1 MVLPLFLCLLLCI
14 YSSYDGHRAMT
25 HSVNDKIP
33 DDIEPGR
40 GTKAEEGDSC
50 AKGDEIA
57 VFEGD
62 AKAEEGDEIAV
73 FEGDAK
79 AEEGDEIA
87 VFEGDAKAEEGDS
100 CAKDDKTPVWH
111 SGDKA
116 ESKEVRAESFRLM
129 ASVGNF
135 GLFLLIAIIFG
146 YFIGNALDS
155 FFGTKPVFT
164 VFWVVCAVIA
174 SIRELWRSI
183 HKAKRLAED

>member
-33 DDIEPGR
+33 DDFEPGR
-40 GTKAEEGDSC
+40 RTKAEEGDSC
-50 AKGDEIA
+50 AKGDQIP

-62 AKAEEGDEIAV
+62 AKD
-73 FEGDAK
+73 
-79 AEEGDEIA
+79 
-87 VFEGDAKAEEGDS
+87 EEGDS
-100 CAKDDKTPVWH
+100 CAQDDKTPVWH

>member
-33 DDIEPGR
+33 DDFEPGR

-50 AKGDEIA
+50 AK
-57 VFEGD
+57 
-62 AKAEEGDEIAV
+62 GDEIAV

-183 HKAKRLAED
+183 HNAKRLTED

>member
-33 DDIEPGR
+33 DDFEPGR
-40 GTKAEEGDSC
+40 GTKAEGGDSC
-50 AKGDEIA
+50 AK
-57 VFEGD
+57 
-62 AKAEEGDEIAV
+62 
-73 FEGDAK
+73 
-79 AEEGDEIA
+79 GDEIA

>member
-33 DDIEPGR
+33 DDFEPGR

-50 AKGDEIA
+50 AK
-57 VFEGD
+57 
-62 AKAEEGDEIAV
+62 
-73 FEGDAK
+73 
-79 AEEGDEIA
+79 GDEIA

>member
-33 DDIEPGR
+33 DDFEPGR

-50 AKGDEIA
+50 AKGDEI
-57 VFEGD
+57 V
-62 AKAEEGDEIAV
+62 
-73 FEGDAK
+73 
-79 AEEGDEIA
+79 

>member
-33 DDIEPGR
+33 DDFEPGR
-40 GTKAEEGDSC
+40 GTKVEEGDSC
-50 AKGDEIA
+50 AK
-57 VFEGD
+57 
-62 AKAEEGDEIAV
+62 
-73 FEGDAK
+73 
-79 AEEGDEIA
+79 GDEIA

>member
-33 DDIEPGR
+33 DDFEPGR
-40 GTKAEEGDSC
+40 GTKVEEGDSC

-62 AKAEEGDEIAV
+62 AKAEEGD
-73 FEGDAK
+73 
-79 AEEGDEIA
+79 
-87 VFEGDAKAEEGDS
+87 S
-100 CAKDDKTPVWH
+100 CAKGDKTPVWH

>member
-33 DDIEPGR
+33 DDFEPGR
-40 GTKAEEGDSC
+40 GTEAEEGDSC

-62 AKAEEGDEIAV
+62 AKAEEGD
-73 FEGDAK
+73 
-79 AEEGDEIA
+79 
-87 VFEGDAKAEEGDS
+87 S
-100 CAKDDKTPVWH
+100 CTKDDKTPVWH

>member
-33 DDIEPGR
+33 DDFEPGR
-40 GTKAEEGDSC
+40 GTEAEEGDSC

-62 AKAEEGDEIAV
+62 AKAEEGD
-73 FEGDAK
+73 
-79 AEEGDEIA
+79 
-87 VFEGDAKAEEGDS
+87 S
-100 CAKDDKTPVWH
+100 CTKDDKTPVWH

-155 FFGTKPVFT
+155 FFGTKPVFA

>member
-33 DDIEPGR
+33 DDFEPGR

-62 AKAEEGDEIAV
+62 SCAK
-73 FEGDAK
+73 
-79 AEEGDEIA
+79 GDEIA

>member
-1 MVLPLFLCLLLCI
+1 
-14 YSSYDGHRAMT
+14 MT

-33 DDIEPGR
+33 DDFEPGR
-40 GTKAEEGDSC
+40 ETKAEEGDSG
-50 AKGDEIA
+50 AKDGEIAVFDSDSGAKDDEIA

-62 AKAEEGDEIAV
+62 AN
-73 FEGDAK
+73 
-79 AEEGDEIA
+79 
-87 VFEGDAKAEEGDS
+87 AEEGDS
-100 CAKDDKTPVWH
+100 CAKDDKTLVWH

-183 HKAKRLAED
+183 RKAKRLAED

>member
-33 DDIEPGR
+33 DDFEPGR
-40 GTKAEEGDSC
+40 GAKAEEGDSC
-50 AKGDEIA
+50 AK
-57 VFEGD
+57 
-62 AKAEEGDEIAV
+62 
-73 FEGDAK
+73 
-79 AEEGDEIA
+79 GDEIA

>member
-33 DDIEPGR
+33 DDFEPGR

-50 AKGDEIA
+50 AKD
-57 VFEGD
+57 
-62 AKAEEGDEIAV
+62 
-73 FEGDAK
+73 
-79 AEEGDEIA
+79 DEIA

>member
-1 MVLPLFLCLLLCI
+1 
-14 YSSYDGHRAMT
+14 MT

-33 DDIEPGR
+33 DDFELSR
-40 GTKAEEGDSC
+40 ETKAEEGDSG
-50 AKGDEIA
+50 AKDDEIA
-57 VFEGD
+57 AFD
-62 AKAEEGDEIAV
+62 
-73 FEGDAK
+73 
-79 AEEGDEIA
+79 
-87 VFEGDAKAEEGDS
+87 GDAKAEEGDS
-100 CAKDDKTPVWH
+100 GAKDDKTLVWH

-183 HKAKRLAED
+183 RKAKRLAED

>member
-33 DDIEPGR
+33 DDFEPGR

-79 AEEGDEIA
+79 AEEGD
-87 VFEGDAKAEEGDS
+87 S
-100 CAKDDKTPVWH
+100 CTKDDKTPVWH

>member
-33 DDIEPGR
+33 DDFEPGQ

-57 VFEGD
+57 VF
-62 AKAEEGDEIAV
+62 
-73 FEGDAK
+73 
-79 AEEGDEIA
+79 EGDEIA

>member
-33 DDIEPGR
+33 DDFEPGR

-62 AKAEEGDEIAV
+62 SCAK
-73 FEGDAK
+73 
-79 AEEGDEIA
+79 GDEIA

-146 YFIGNALDS
+146 YFIGNALAS

>member
-33 DDIEPGR
+33 DDFEPGR
-40 GTKAEEGDSC
+40 GTKAKEGDSC
-50 AKGDEIA
+50 AK
-57 VFEGD
+57 
-62 AKAEEGDEIAV
+62 
-73 FEGDAK
+73 
-79 AEEGDEIA
+79 GDEIA

>member
-1 MVLPLFLCLLLCI
+1 
-14 YSSYDGHRAMT
+14 MT

-33 DDIEPGR
+33 DDFEPGR
-40 GTKAEEGDSC
+40 ET
-50 AKGDEIA
+50 
-57 VFEGD
+57 
-62 AKAEEGDEIAV
+62 
-73 FEGDAK
+73 
-79 AEEGDEIA
+79 
-87 VFEGDAKAEEGDS
+87 KAEEGDS
-100 CAKDDKTPVWH
+100 CAKDDGIAVFDGDAKAEKGDSCAKDDKTLVWH

-183 HKAKRLAED
+183 RKAKRLAED

>member
-33 DDIEPGR
+33 DDFEPGR

-50 AKGDEIA
+50 AK
-57 VFEGD
+57 
-62 AKAEEGDEIAV
+62 
-73 FEGDAK
+73 
-79 AEEGDEIA
+79 GDEIA

-183 HKAKRLAED
+183 HKAKRLTED

>member
-33 DDIEPGR
+33 DDFEPGR

-50 AKGDEIA
+50 AKG
-57 VFEGD
+57 V
-62 AKAEEGDEIAV
+62 
-73 FEGDAK
+73 
-79 AEEGDEIA
+79 EIA

>member
-25 HSVNDKIP
+25 HSVNDKNP
-33 DDIEPGR
+33 DDFEPCR

-50 AKGDEIA
+50 AK
-57 VFEGD
+57 
-62 AKAEEGDEIAV
+62 
-73 FEGDAK
+73 
-79 AEEGDEIA
+79 GDEIA

-135 GLFLLIAIIFG
+135 GLFLLIAIIVG
-146 YFIGNALDS
+146 YLIGNAFDA

>member
-33 DDIEPGR
+33 DDFEPGR

-57 VFEGD
+57 VF
-62 AKAEEGDEIAV
+62 
-73 FEGDAK
+73 
-79 AEEGDEIA
+79 EGDEIA

-174 SIRELWRSI
+174 SIRKLWRSI

>member
-33 DDIEPGR
+33 DDFEPCR
-40 GTKAEEGDSC
+40 GT
-50 AKGDEIA
+50 
-57 VFEGD
+57 
-62 AKAEEGDEIAV
+62 
-73 FEGDAK
+73 
-79 AEEGDEIA
+79 
-87 VFEGDAKAEEGDS
+87 KAEEGDS

>member
-33 DDIEPGR
+33 DDFEPGR

-62 AKAEEGDEIAV
+62 AKAEEGD
-73 FEGDAK
+73 
-79 AEEGDEIA
+79 
-87 VFEGDAKAEEGDS
+87 S
-100 CAKDDKTPVWH
+100 CTKDDKTPVWH

>member
-33 DDIEPGR
+33 DDFEPGR
-40 GTKAEEGDSC
+40 GTEAEEGDSC
-50 AKGDEIA
+50 AK
-57 VFEGD
+57 
-62 AKAEEGDEIAV
+62 
-73 FEGDAK
+73 
-79 AEEGDEIA
+79 GDEIA

>member
-33 DDIEPGR
+33 DDFEPGR
-40 GTKAEEGDSC
+40 GTEAEEGDSC
-50 AKGDEIA
+50 AK
-57 VFEGD
+57 
-62 AKAEEGDEIAV
+62 
-73 FEGDAK
+73 
-79 AEEGDEIA
+79 GDEIA

-155 FFGTKPVFT
+155 FFGTKPVFA

>member
-1 MVLPLFLCLLLCI
+1 MVLSLFLCLLLCI

-33 DDIEPGR
+33 DDFEPGR

-50 AKGDEIA
+50 AK
-57 VFEGD
+57 
-62 AKAEEGDEIAV
+62 
-73 FEGDAK
+73 
-79 AEEGDEIA
+79 GDEIA

>member
-33 DDIEPGR
+33 DDFEPGR

-50 AKGDEIA
+50 AK
-57 VFEGD
+57 
-62 AKAEEGDEIAV
+62 
-73 FEGDAK
+73 
-79 AEEGDEIA
+79 GDEIA

-146 YFIGNALDS
+146 YVIGDALGV
-155 FFGTKPVFT
+155 FFGTNPVFT